1 MELRRIALLLH
12 VTATVVEA
20 AAVAQV
26 KTIQQQPVEPH
37 HLQGKDLQV
46 AVERELRDLA
56 AVARVKLAKQMVAV
70 MAVMEKQVPLQ
81 AQVLLVAVAVAVAE
95 ETIFQ
100 YR

>member
-1 MELRRIALLLH
+1 L
-12 VTATVVEA
+12 A
-20 AAVAQV
+20 AAA
-26 KTIQQQPVEPH
+26 P
-37 HLQGKDLQV
+37 
-46 AVERELRDLA
+46 
-56 AVARVKLAKQMVAV
+56 VKLVKQMVAV